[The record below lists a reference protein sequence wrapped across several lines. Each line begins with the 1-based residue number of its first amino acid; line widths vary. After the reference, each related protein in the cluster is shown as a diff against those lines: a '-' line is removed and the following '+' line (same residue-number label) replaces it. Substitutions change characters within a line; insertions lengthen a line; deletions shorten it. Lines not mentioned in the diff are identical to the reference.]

1 MGSGKG
7 SQEGVIML
15 CIHSDIDQERFLWI
29 MEGIAD
35 WKLNPWERRFIDSIK
50 VWWEENGY
58 LTINQG
64 ETLEKIFK
72 SKSK

>member
-1 MGSGKG
+1 
-7 SQEGVIML
+7 ML
-15 CIHSDIDQERFLWI
+15 AIHSDIDQDRFDWI

-50 VWWEENGY
+50 GWWEENGY